1 MTATQP
7 RPGTIVTSRS
17 APSPRTVPTDTGT
30 WFVAGTSDKGPLAPV
45 LCTSLQDFI
54 TNFGTRQTYSILYDA
69 VETFF
74 REGGARCYVSRV
86 VGPAPVIASLNLDG
100 SSAGA
105 PYSLVV
111 SAKGPGTYGN
121 SLRVTVTGGG
131 TTNPYTISVNTVAD
145 GTLETSP
152 SLADQNAAVA
162 WAQTSAYVNITLGA
176 EASNPVAVS
185 NASLTSGTDDRANAT
200 DATWLAALTRF
211 TKDLGPGQVSQPGR
225 TTAQAYTDT
234 QAHAAANNRVALLD
248 GVDTVTAATLKAA
261 AVAQRAANARYGM
274 YLAPWLVVPGVLPGT
289 SRIVPPSAAAAAL
302 MGRNDGAGASP
313 NAPAA
318 GVNGILKWVTGL
330 SQSQWDD
337 VTRDDLY
344 TSSVNTFVSRYGS
357 FELYGYRSLVDPI
370 GVDQDWV
377 NFGNCRLNMAIVAK
391 GNVIAEQYVLSEIDS
406 FGRLFK
412 AFQGDLIGML
422 SKYFQQ
428 GSLYGATPEQAFQV
442 DVGPSVNTVTSIA
455 NRELHAAISARMSPD
470 AELVVIEIAKVP
482 VTVSL

>member
-1 MTATQP
+1 MSATQP

-17 APSPRTVPTDTGT
+17 APTPRTIPTDTGT

-54 TNFGTRQTYSILYDA
+54 TNFGARQTYSILYDA

-74 REGGARCYVSRV
+74 REGGVRCYVSRV
-86 VGPAPVIASLNLDG
+86 VGPSPVIASLNLDG

-121 SLRVTVTGGG
+121 ALRVQVTGGG
-131 TTNPYTISVNTVAD
+131 TTNPFTIIVSTVAD

-152 SLADQNAAVA
+152 SLADQNAALA
-162 WAQTSAYVNITLGA
+162 WAQSSAYVNIALGA
-176 EASNPVAVS
+176 EASNPVAL
-185 NASLTSGTDDRANAT
+185 AATALTGGTDDRVNAT
-200 DATWLAALTRF
+200 DTQWLAALTRF
-211 TKDLGPGQVSQPGR
+211 TKDLGPGQVSQVGR

-248 GVDTVTAATLKAA
+248 GVDTPTAATLKAA
-261 AVAQRAANARYGM
+261 AVAQRAANARYGA
-274 YLAPWLVVPGVLPGT
+274 YFAPWLVVPGVLPGT
-289 SRIVPPSAAAAAL
+289 TRIVPPSAAVAAL
-302 MGRNDGAGASP
+302 IGRKDGSGASP
-313 NAPAA
+313 NSPAA
-318 GVNGILKWVTGL
+318 GVDGTLRWATGL
-330 SQSQWDD
+330 SQSQFDD

-344 TSSVNTFVSRYGS
+344 TSSVNTFVSRYGAL
-357 FELYGYRSLVDPI
+357 ELYGYRTLVDPV
-370 GVDQDWV
+370 GVDQDWI
-377 NFGNCRLNMAIVAK
+377 NLGNSRLNMAIVAL
-391 GNVIAEQYVLSEIDS
+391 GNVIAEQYVLEEIDG

-412 AFQGDLIGML
+412 KFQGDLTGML
-422 SKYFQQ
+422 MKYYLQ
-428 GSLYGATPEQAFQV
+428 GSLYGATPEAAFLV
-442 DVGPSVNTVTSIA
+442 DVGSSVNTPTSIA
-455 NRELHAAISARMSPD
+455 NRELHAAIAVRMSPN